1 MIRSRDSVMS
11 IICTHIIVGGRDL
24 RGIFTSSFL
33 ISMTNRIFVLVSIL
47 LAFIVIIV
55 AYNMKS
61 HTRRMR
67 YFLGSVAFTLG
78 GLMLQIGDYPE
89 YAYSMFSLV
98 APVFTLYFIETERDS
113 EGQTWDG
120 FFWMSLQC
128 LAAALAIIMVSFVG
142 RANNAFIIQYSIVI
156 IMLFFSS
163 KSLRAS
169 SGFFIGCIFPIS
181 ACLMG
186 LLNKDIRF
194 LGFGIM
200 MLQLIVFFGYQYD
213 LEREFL
219 KNQVELSENKVALL
233 MEQMHPHFIYNALQQ
248 IALLCDEDPSAVKSS
263 IFSFSSYLRK
273 NLEALTNEKMIPFLT
288 EMEHVDAYVELSQIL
303 PSRKSELVKDFAI
316 TDFYIP
322 ALTVQP
328 LVENAIH
335 YGIGMSEKGNVIRME
350 TKLEGGYVI
359 IRVSD
364 DGHGKRTSLP
374 TQRKHSSVGT
384 KNVITRLKILCDGE
398 FILNL
403 GEKGSEAII
412 KIPEF
417 RAKMNDK

>member
-1 MIRSRDSVMS
+1 MRS
-11 IICTHIIVGGRDL
+11 
-24 RGIFTSSFL
+24 IFSSSFL
-33 ISMTNRIFVLVSIL
+33 IEMTNRIFVLVSIL
-47 LAFIVIIV
+47 LASVVIIV

-61 HTRRMR
+61 HNRRMR
-67 YFLGSVAFTLG
+67 YFLGSIAFTLG
-78 GLMLQIGDYPE
+78 GLTLQIGDYPQ
-89 YAYSMFSLV
+89 YAYAMYSLV
-98 APVFTLYFIETERDS
+98 APVFTLYFMETERDS
-113 EGQTWDG
+113 EGKTWDG

-128 LAAALAIIMVSFVG
+128 LAAALSIIMVAFVG
-142 RANNAFIIQYSIVI
+142 RGNNAFLIQYIIVI
-156 IMLFFSS
+156 VMLIFSS
-163 KSLRAS
+163 KDLKASL
-169 SGFFIGCIFPIS
+169 GFFIGCTFPIM
-181 ACLMG
+181 ACLTG
-186 LLNKDIRF
+186 LLNKDMKV

-213 LEREFL
+213 LEREL
-219 KNQVELSENKVALL
+219 MRNQIELSENKVALL

-248 IALLCDEDPSAVKSS
+248 IALLCDEDPASVKSS
-263 IFSFSSYLRK
+263 IFTFSSYLRK

-288 EMEHVDAYVELSQIL
+288 EMEHVEAYVELSQIL
-303 PSRKSELVKDFAI
+303 PSRKFELVKDFTI

-328 LVENAIH
+328 LVENAIY
-335 YGIGMSEKGNVIRME
+335 YGIGMSEKGNVIRLE

-374 TQRKHSSVGT
+374 TQKKHNSVGT

-398 FILNL
+398 FILNK
-403 GEKGSEAII
+403 GENGSEAII